1 MQPTIQISVNGEPKS
16 LESPT
21 TLRALIEQLGLGQ
34 AAVAAEVNKT
44 LVPRRD
50 HDATTL
56 ADGDTVE
63 LVTLVGGG

>member
-1 MQPTIQISVNGEPKS
+1 MQIHVNGEPRT
-16 LESPT
+16 LDTPA
-21 TLRALIEQLGLGQ
+21 TLRELIENLGLGQ

-50 HDATTL
+50 HESTTL